1 MGKKLREKNTP
12 KKYEKKYGKT
22 IREKKRENSTGEKN
36 TGKKYGEKNLGKKY
50 GGEEVWEKIVRPGRT
65 SSGHVTLS
73 LPVKKAPLGQIV
85 RNFRL
90 SMRRTHFRTWPLPV
104 T

>member
-1 MGKKLREKNTP
+1 M
-12 KKYEKKYGKT
+12 
-22 IREKKRENSTGEKN
+22 GEKN
-36 TGKKYGEKNLGKKY
+36 TGKKIWGKKY
-50 GGEEVWEKIVRPGRT
+50 GGKYGKTIMGKNSK
-65 SSGHVTLS
+65 SSSDHVTLS

-90 SMRRTHFRTWPLPV
+90 SMRRTHFRTWPLLV